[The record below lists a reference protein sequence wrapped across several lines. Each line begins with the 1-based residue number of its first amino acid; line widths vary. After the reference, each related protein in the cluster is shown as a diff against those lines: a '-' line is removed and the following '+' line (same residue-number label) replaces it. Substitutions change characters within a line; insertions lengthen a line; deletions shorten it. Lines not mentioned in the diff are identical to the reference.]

1 MKNISRL
8 PEQKACI
15 STHNK
20 GVLHHRGLAA
30 CSSEQ
35 GHGGVEEKEGCCD
48 GKHLA
53 HLAAFQLVGVVLV
66 SSMAGNVPYV
76 FSSVLM
82 PRFCFSSPTQTQG
95 LI

>member
-20 GVLHHRGLAA
+20 GVLNHRGLAA

-48 GKHLA
+48 WKHLA
-53 HLAAFQLVGVVLV
+53 HLAAFQLVRVVLV
-66 SSMAGNVPYV
+66 SSMAAG
-76 FSSVLM
+76 
-82 PRFCFSSPTQTQG
+82 
-95 LI
+95 